1 MKNPFSSTY
10 ARAWIIVGILWGIAM
25 LNYLDRLM
33 LTTMGDS
40 IKVATWEKMAPLP
53 EPLGVA
59 GPCAGVSGEALLVGG
74 GANFPAGKPWEGG
87 KKAWTDKVY
96 ALEQPD
102 GTWLE
107 AGRLPRPL
115 AYGVSATVPGGIA
128 CVGGNDAEGPR
139 AEAFLLKWDAKSRKL
154 ATDPLPSLPRPL
166 TNACGAAIGTRL
178 FVAGGEETANATTAT
193 AALLMLDLAAPDKG
207 WQELP
212 PCPGPARIL
221 AGAAVTNGRFYLAGG
236 ATLGTGPD
244 GKPKRGGYLKDAWSF
259 DPEKQLWSQLADLPR
274 PLAAMPSPGASANP
288 GEFIFYG
295 GDDGAEQALPP
306 EKRTGFW
313 RGVVRYEAGKNAWM
327 VVGEMPNAARV
338 TVPLV
343 LWQGRFVIP
352 SGEVKAGTRSAEI
365 SHPMT
370 NAHFGLLTSI
380 FLWVYAFCSPFGGY
394 LADRFSRSRVII
406 GSLLIWSVVTWLTG
420 HTHSF
425 SQLLCARAIMGI
437 SEAFYIPAAL
447 ALIADYHRGPT
458 RSLATGVH
466 MSGLYAG
473 AAMGGLGGVVADMF
487 GWRSSFTLFGF
498 VGIAYAILIF
508 WPLRDAPPAAP
519 AATAAQPKKGE
530 VRLLPALWALIST
543 PSFLVLLGYNSL
555 LALAFW
561 GINGWLPTY
570 LKDHFKLGQGAAGM
584 NATFYIQFASFI
596 GILVGGFV
604 ADRWCRTNVRGRIFI
619 PAIGFIAAAPC
630 LFLAASTDVLPVAI
644 AGLIVFG
651 IARGFSDANLMPI
664 LCQVADSRYRATG
677 YGILNFVGC
686 VTGGLMIYVSGILK
700 DAKVDLGNVF
710 KVAAIGLLLAGLII
724 LLVKPRREAE
734 SA

>member
-1 MKNPFSSTY
+1 MNLQPSST
-10 ARAWIIVGILWGIAM
+10 ATRAWIVVGILWGIAM

-40 IKVATWEKMAPLP
+40 IKVATWEKLAPLP

-74 GANFPAGKPWEGG
+74 GANFPNGKPWEGG
-87 KKAWTDKVY
+87 KKAWSDQVY
-96 ALEQPD
+96 VLEKPD
-102 GTWLE
+102 GAWRP
-107 AGRLPRPL
+107 AGKLPQPL
-115 AYGVSATVPGGIA
+115 AYGVSATLPEGVVCA
-128 CVGGNDAEGPR
+128 GGNDAEGPR
-139 AEAFLLKWDAKSRKL
+139 SDVVLLKWDAKAGKL
-154 ATDPLPSLPRPL
+154 AATALPSLPRPL
-166 TNACGAAIGTRL
+166 TNACGAAIGSRL
-178 FVAGGEETANATTAT
+178 YLAGGEEAPNAT
-193 AALLMLDLAAPDKG
+193 AATNALRMLDLADLGKG

-212 PCPGPARIL
+212 ACPGPARIL
-221 AGAAVTNGRFYLAGG
+221 AGAAVTNGQFFLAGG
-236 ATLGTGPD
+236 IELEAGAD
-244 GKPKRGGYLKDAWSF
+244 GKPKRKGYLKDTWCF
-259 DPEKQLWSQLADLPR
+259 DPAKQAWNRRADLPL

-295 GDDGAEQALPP
+295 GDDGSEQALPP
-306 EKRTGFW
+306 EKRTGF
-313 RGVVRYEAGKNAWM
+313 RRDVVRYESGKNAWM
-327 VVGEMPNAARV
+327 TVGEMPGTARV
-338 TVPLV
+338 TVPMV
-343 LWQGRFVIP
+343 AWQGRLVIP
-352 SGEVKAGTRSAEI
+352 SGEIRAGTRSAEI

-394 LADRFSRSRVII
+394 LADRFSRSKVIL

-425 SQLLCARAIMGI
+425 NQLLCARAIMGV

-458 RSLATGVH
+458 RSLATGIH

-498 VGIAYAILIF
+498 IGIAYAIMIF

-519 AATAAQPKKGE
+519 AETAETPNKGQ
-530 VRLLPALWALIST
+530 VRLLPALRALITT

-570 LKDHFKLGQGAAGM
+570 LKDHFGLGQGAAGM

-596 GILVGGFV
+596 GILVGGIV

-630 LFLAASTDVLPVAI
+630 LFLATSTDVLPVAI

-677 YGILNFVGC
+677 YGLLNFVGC

-710 KVAAIGLLLAGLII
+710 KVAAVGLLLAGLII
-724 LLVKPRREAE
+724 LLVRPRREGETA
-734 SA
+734 